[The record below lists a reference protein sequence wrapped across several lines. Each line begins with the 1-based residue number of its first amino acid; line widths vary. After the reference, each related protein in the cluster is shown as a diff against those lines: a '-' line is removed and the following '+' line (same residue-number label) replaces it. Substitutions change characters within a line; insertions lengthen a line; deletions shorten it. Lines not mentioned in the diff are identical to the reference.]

1 MKKKLFFFATL
12 LVAVVAAFGLTS
24 CSQEDMPDTPTRE
37 GMVDVVMTTSMPQEL
52 ESYAVN
58 SAQGG
63 LQNLE
68 DKGYS
73 VRYIM
78 EIYPKNSTEMVKRMI
93 NYVPMSTGGSYK
105 TTSFNLRL
113 LAAEYNF
120 VFFADIVRQV
130 NDYPYAGD
138 SRVEAMLSGMNL
150 SKPYYANRYFFSGGK
165 DDKENDVLVRPTDVD
180 QATTGN
186 LQTISAC
193 PNATDTFQN
202 PYLEMYD
209 AYSCSE
215 LVDLRTEPTTQS
227 FTLKRPFAKLRLIT
241 TDADQL
247 LATPDWSKSRVDIS
261 VSDIPT
267 GINALTGETI
277 TTGANGYWNSGTQ
290 ALNSDVY
297 TSETGAEKTLSV
309 FYLPV
314 PANSQNLTFT
324 ISVKDNSG
332 NYLTRSLKLEVQNVP
347 LVGNKLTTI
356 KGNLLSKNA
365 TFDVIIED
373 EFDNVEED
381 ENGNLGGTDQNIFIG
396 EVSSVDKLKESL
408 TGGSDVITY
417 SGKVT
422 KEQGF
427 ELDFTNLE
435 RTAPIYKEG
444 NNATL
449 SLTLSN
455 VDEGAVITVKGGSNS
470 PKVLQLNTKSKCS
483 VRMDFP
489 ATTTV
494 ALNGESFKYLVY
506 NCPTSNVIK
515 PSVDALFCV
524 DNDIAMLFYPSNRTD
539 YHRFMLDS
547 NFGLTSDNCGNNRH
561 PETCNFIN
569 TIQTWLSSNSGKTVW
584 DFVGN
589 ANN

>member
-1 MKKKLFFFATL
+1 MKKKLFFFASLLTAAAATL
-12 LVAVVAAFGLTS
+12 GLTS
-24 CSQEDMPDTPTRE
+24 CSNEMTPDQPIRE

-52 ESYAVN
+52 QSYGVS
-58 SAQGG
+58 SAEGG
-63 LQNLE
+63 LKNLE

-78 EIYPKNSTEMVKRMI
+78 EVYPKGSTTKVQRMI
-93 NYVPMSTGGSYK
+93 KYVPMSEGGSYR
-105 TTSFNLRL
+105 TTSFETRL
-113 LAAEYNF
+113 LASEYNF

-130 NDYPYAGD
+130 NAYPYNDPNPYPG
-138 SRVEAMLSGMNL
+138 LN
-150 SKPYYANRYFFSGGK
+150 KPYYANRYFFSNT
-165 DDKENDVLVRPTDVD
+165 DESSDVLIRPTD
-180 QATTGN
+180 GN
-186 LQTISAC
+186 TAVAGDLQTICASIA
-193 PNATDTFQN
+193 ATDTFQN

-215 LVDLRTEPTTQS
+215 AVDLRIEPTTQS

-241 TDADQL
+241 TDADKL
-247 LATPDWSKSRVDIS
+247 LATPDWSKSRVDIT

-267 GINALTGETI
+267 GFNALI
-277 TTGANGYWNSGTQ
+277 GASVNVADRGYWNGGIQ
-290 ALNSDVY
+290 ALNSDLY
-297 TSETGAEKTLSV
+297 SNENEKASEKTISV

-314 PANSQNLTFT
+314 PANGQNLTFKMD
-324 ISVKDNSG
+324 IKDASG
-332 NYLTRSLKLEVQNVP
+332 NYLAQRVSLEVQNVP

-365 TFDVIIED
+365 TFNVTIDD
-373 EFDNVEED
+373 EFEKDDEGNIIDNE
-381 ENGNLGGTDQNIFIG
+381 IFVG
-396 EVSSVDKLKESL
+396 EVSSEQELKATL

-435 RTAPIYKEG
+435 STAPIYKEG
-444 NNATL
+444 NDATL

-455 VDEGAVITVKGGSNS
+455 VAEGAVITVKGGANS

-539 YHRFMLDS
+539 YHRFMLGIFRKS
-547 NFGLTSDNCGNNRH
+547 STNC
-561 PETCNFIN
+561 
-569 TIQTWLSSNSGKTVW
+569 LAMS
-584 DFVGN
+584 
-589 ANN
+589 

>member
-1 MKKKLFFFATL
+1 MKKKLFFFASLLTAAAATL
-12 LVAVVAAFGLTS
+12 GLTS
-24 CSQEDMPDTPTRE
+24 CSNEMTPDQPIRE

-52 ESYAVN
+52 QSYGVS
-58 SAQGG
+58 SAEGG
-63 LQNLE
+63 LKNLE

-78 EIYPKNSTEMVKRMI
+78 EVYPKGSTTKVQRMI
-93 NYVPMSTGGSYK
+93 KYVPMSEGGSYR
-105 TTSFNLRL
+105 TTSFETRL
-113 LAAEYNF
+113 LASEYNF

-130 NDYPYAGD
+130 NAYPYNDPNPYPG
-138 SRVEAMLSGMNL
+138 LN
-150 SKPYYANRYFFSGGK
+150 KPYYANRYFFSNT
-165 DDKENDVLVRPTDVD
+165 DESSDVLIRPTDVNTAVAGD
-180 QATTGN
+180 
-186 LQTISAC
+186 LQTICASIA
-193 PNATDTFQN
+193 ATDTFQN

-215 LVDLRTEPTTQS
+215 AVDLRIEPTTQS

-241 TDADQL
+241 TDADKL
-247 LATPDWSKSRVDIS
+247 LTTPDWSKSRVDIT

-267 GINALTGETI
+267 GFNALTG
-277 TTGANGYWNSGTQ
+277 ASVNVADRGYWNGGIQ
-290 ALNSDVY
+290 ALNSDLY
-297 TSETGAEKTLSV
+297 SNENEKASEKTISV

-314 PANSQNLTFT
+314 PANGQNLTFKMD
-324 ISVKDNSG
+324 IKDASG
-332 NYLTRSLKLEVQNVP
+332 NYLAQRVSLEVQNVP

-365 TFDVIIED
+365 TFNVTIDD
-373 EFDNVEED
+373 EFEKDDEGNIIDNE
-381 ENGNLGGTDQNIFIG
+381 IFVG
-396 EVSSVDKLKESL
+396 EVSSEQELKAAL

-444 NNATL
+444 NDATL

-455 VDEGAVITVKGGSNS
+455 VAEGAVITVKGGANS
-470 PKVLQLNTKSKCS
+470 PKVLQLNTNTKCS

-489 ATTTV
+489 STTTV

-506 NCPTSNVIK
+506 NCPMTRKVK

-524 DNDIAMLFYPSNRTD
+524 SSKANWFLPSNRTTF
-539 YHRFMLDS
+539 HRIALNEDFSLNAEACANANS
-547 NFGLTSDNCGNNRH
+547 HENK
-561 PETCNFIN
+561 ECNFFGN
-569 TIQTWLSSNSGKTVW
+569 LQTWLNSNSGKTVW
-584 DFVGN
+584 DFVGD

>member
-1 MKKKLFFFATL
+1 MKKKLFFFASLLTAAAATL
-12 LVAVVAAFGLTS
+12 GLTS
-24 CSQEDMPDTPTRE
+24 CSNEMTPDQPIRE

-52 ESYAVN
+52 QSYGVS
-58 SAQGG
+58 SAEGG
-63 LQNLE
+63 LKNLE

-78 EIYPKNSTEMVKRMI
+78 EVYPKGSTTKVQRMI
-93 NYVPMSTGGSYK
+93 KYVPMSEGGSYR
-105 TTSFNLRL
+105 TTSFETRL
-113 LAAEYNF
+113 LASEYNF

-130 NDYPYAGD
+130 NAYPYNDPNPYPG
-138 SRVEAMLSGMNL
+138 LN
-150 SKPYYANRYFFSGGK
+150 KPYYANRYFFSNT
-165 DDKENDVLVRPTDVD
+165 DESSDVLIRPTDVNTAVAGD
-180 QATTGN
+180 
-186 LQTISAC
+186 LQTICASIA
-193 PNATDTFQN
+193 ATDTFQN

-215 LVDLRTEPTTQS
+215 AVDLRIEPTTQS

-241 TDADQL
+241 TDADKL
-247 LATPDWSKSRVDIS
+247 LTTPDWSKSRVDIT

-267 GINALTGETI
+267 GFNALTG
-277 TTGANGYWNSGTQ
+277 ASVNVADRGYWNGGIQ
-290 ALNSDVY
+290 ALNSDLY
-297 TSETGAEKTLSV
+297 SNEGASEKTISV

-314 PANSQNLTFT
+314 PANGQNLTFKMD
-324 ISVKDNSG
+324 IKDASG
-332 NYLTRSLKLEVQNVP
+332 NYLAQRVSLEVQNVP

-365 TFDVIIED
+365 TFNVTIDD
-373 EFDNVEED
+373 EFEKDDEGNIIDNE
-381 ENGNLGGTDQNIFIG
+381 IFVG
-396 EVSSVDKLKESL
+396 EVSSEQELKAAL

-444 NNATL
+444 NDATL

-455 VDEGAVITVKGGSNS
+455 VEEGAVITVKGNANS
-470 PKVLQLNTKSKCS
+470 PKVLQLNTNTKCS

-489 ATTTV
+489 STTTV

-506 NCPTSNVIK
+506 NCPMTRKVK

-524 DNDIAMLFYPSNRTD
+524 SSKANWFLPSNRTTF
-539 YHRFMLDS
+539 HRIALNEDFSLNAEACANANS
-547 NFGLTSDNCGNNRH
+547 HENK
-561 PETCNFIN
+561 ECNFFGN
-569 TIQTWLSSNSGKTVW
+569 LQTWLNSNSGKTVW
-584 DFVGN
+584 DFVGDT
-589 ANN
+589 NN

>member
-1 MKKKLFFFATL
+1 MKKKLFFFASLLTAAAATL
-12 LVAVVAAFGLTS
+12 GLTS
-24 CSQEDMPDTPTRE
+24 CSNEMTPDQPIRE

-52 ESYAVN
+52 QSYGVS
-58 SAQGG
+58 SAEGG
-63 LQNLE
+63 LKNLE

-78 EIYPKNSTEMVKRMI
+78 EVYPKGSTTKVQRMI
-93 NYVPMSTGGSYK
+93 KYVPMSEGGSYR
-105 TTSFNLRL
+105 TTSFETRL
-113 LAAEYNF
+113 LASEYNF

-130 NDYPYAGD
+130 NAYPYNDPNPYPG
-138 SRVEAMLSGMNL
+138 LN
-150 SKPYYANRYFFSGGK
+150 KPYYANRYFFSNT
-165 DDKENDVLVRPTDVD
+165 DESSDVLIRPTDVNTAVAGD
-180 QATTGN
+180 
-186 LQTISAC
+186 LQTICASIA
-193 PNATDTFQN
+193 ATDTFQN

-215 LVDLRTEPTTQS
+215 AVDLRIEPTTQS

-241 TDADQL
+241 TDADKL
-247 LATPDWSKSRVDIS
+247 LTTPDWSKSRVDIT

-267 GINALTGETI
+267 GFNALTG
-277 TTGANGYWNSGTQ
+277 ASVNVADRGYWNGGIQ
-290 ALNSDVY
+290 ALNSDLY
-297 TSETGAEKTLSV
+297 SNENEKASEKTISV

-314 PANSQNLTFT
+314 PANGQNLTFKMD
-324 ISVKDNSG
+324 IKDASG
-332 NYLTRSLKLEVQNVP
+332 NYLAQRVSLEVQNVP

-365 TFDVIIED
+365 TFNVTIDD
-373 EFDNVEED
+373 EFEKDDEGNIIDNE
-381 ENGNLGGTDQNIFIG
+381 IFVG
-396 EVSSVDKLKESL
+396 EVSSEQELKAAL

-444 NNATL
+444 NDATL

-455 VDEGAVITVKGGSNS
+455 VEEGAVITVKGNANS
-470 PKVLQLNTKSKCS
+470 PKVLQLNTNTKCS

-489 ATTTV
+489 STTTV

-506 NCPTSNVIK
+506 NCPMTRKVK

-524 DNDIAMLFYPSNRTD
+524 SSKANWFLPSNRTTF
-539 YHRFMLDS
+539 HRIALNEDFSLNS
-547 NFGLTSDNCGNNRH
+547 EACANANSHENK
-561 PETCNFIN
+561 ECNFFGN
-569 TIQTWLSSNSGKTVW
+569 LQTWLNSNSGKTVW
-584 DFVGN
+584 DFVGD

>member
-1 MKKKLFFFATL
+1 MKNLKSFFYSIAAAAIATM
-12 LVAVVAAFGLTS
+12 GMTS
-24 CSQEDMPDTPTRE
+24 CSQDDMPDTPNRE

-52 ESYAVN
+52 QSYGVS
-58 SAQGG
+58 SAEGG
-63 LQNLE
+63 LKNLE

-78 EIYPKNSTEMVKRMI
+78 EVYPKGSTTKVQRMI
-93 NYVPMSTGGSYK
+93 KYVPMSEGGSYR
-105 TTSFNLRL
+105 TTSFETRL
-113 LAAEYNF
+113 LASEYNF
-120 VFFADIVRQV
+120 VFFADIVRKV
-130 NDYPYAGD
+130 NSYPYNEP
-138 SRVEAMLSGMNL
+138 SRYPGLTA
-150 SKPYYANRYFFSGGK
+150 PYYANRYFFSNT
-165 DDKENDVLVRPTDVD
+165 DENSDVLIRPTDVD
-180 QATTGN
+180 SAVEGD
-186 LQTISAC
+186 LQTICASIA
-193 PNATDTFQN
+193 ATDTFQN

-215 LVDLRTEPTTQS
+215 AVDLRIEPTTQS

-241 TDADQL
+241 TDADKL
-247 LATPDWSKSRVDIS
+247 LTTPDWSKSRVDIT

-267 GINALTGETI
+267 GFNALTG
-277 TTGANGYWNSGTQ
+277 ASVNVADRGYWNGGIQ
-290 ALNSDVY
+290 ALNSDLY
-297 TSETGAEKTLSV
+297 SNENEKASEKTISV

-314 PANSQNLTFT
+314 PANGQNLTFKMD
-324 ISVKDNSG
+324 IKDASG
-332 NYLTRSLKLEVQNVP
+332 NYLAQRVSLEVQNVP

-365 TFDVIIED
+365 TFNVTIDD
-373 EFDNVEED
+373 EFEKDDEGNIIDNE
-381 ENGNLGGTDQNIFIG
+381 IFVG
-396 EVSSVDKLKESL
+396 EVSSEQELKAAL

-444 NNATL
+444 NDATL

-455 VDEGAVITVKGGSNS
+455 VAEGAVITVKGGANS
-470 PKVLQLNTKSKCS
+470 PKVLQLNTNTKCS

-489 ATTTV
+489 STTTV

-506 NCPTSNVIK
+506 NCPMTRKVK

-524 DNDIAMLFYPSNRTD
+524 SSKANWFLPSNRTTF
-539 YHRFMLDS
+539 HRIALNEDFSLNAEACANANS
-547 NFGLTSDNCGNNRH
+547 HENK
-561 PETCNFIN
+561 ECNFFGN
-569 TIQTWLSSNSGKTVW
+569 LQTWLNSNSGKTVW
-584 DFVGN
+584 DFVGD

>member
-1 MKKKLFFFATL
+1 MNILKHLAYSVGCMAI
-12 LVAVVAAFGLTS
+12 VAMGLTS

-247 LATPDWSKSRVDIS
+247 LATPDWLKSRVDIS

-267 GINALTGETI
+267 GINAFTGETI

>member
-1 MKKKLFFFATL
+1 MKKKLFFFASLLTAAAATL
-12 LVAVVAAFGLTS
+12 GLTS
-24 CSQEDMPDTPTRE
+24 CSNEMTPDQPIRE
-37 GMVDVVMTTSMPQEL
+37 GMVDVVMSTSLPKGLQT
-52 ESYAVN
+52 YGVN
-58 SAQGG
+58 SAEGG
-63 LQNLE
+63 LKNLE

-78 EIYPKNSTEMVKRMI
+78 EIYPKGSTTKVQRMI
-93 NYVPMSTGGSYK
+93 KYVPMSADGSYK
-105 TTSFNLRL
+105 TTSFETRL
-113 LAAEYNF
+113 LASEYNF

-130 NDYPYAGD
+130 NAYPYNDPNPYPG
-138 SRVEAMLSGMNL
+138 LTT
-150 SKPYYANRYFFSGGK
+150 PYYANRYFFSNT
-165 DDKENDVLVRPTDVD
+165 DESSDVLIRPTDVNTAVAGD
-180 QATTGN
+180 
-186 LQTISAC
+186 LQTICASKA
-193 PNATDTFQN
+193 ATDTFQN

-209 AYSCSE
+209 AYSCTE
-215 LVDLRTEPTTQS
+215 AVDLRTEPTTQS

-241 TDADQL
+241 TDADKL
-247 LATPDWSKSRVDIS
+247 LTTPDWSKSRVDIT

-267 GINALTGETI
+267 GFNALS
-277 TTGANGYWNSGTQ
+277 GASVNIADRGYWNGGIQ
-290 ALNSDVY
+290 ALNSDLY
-297 TSETGAEKTLSV
+297 SNENDNASEKTISV

-314 PANSQNLTFT
+314 PANGQNLTFQMY
-324 ISVKDNSG
+324 IKDASG
-332 NYLTRSLKLEVQNVP
+332 NYLAQRVSLEVQNVP

-365 TFDVIIED
+365 TFNVTIDD
-373 EFDNVEED
+373 EFEKDDEGNIIDNE
-381 ENGNLGGTDQNIFIG
+381 IFVG
-396 EVSSVDKLKESL
+396 EVSSEQELKAAL

-444 NNATL
+444 NDATL

-455 VDEGAVITVKGGSNS
+455 VDEGAVITVKGGANS
-470 PKVLQLNTKSKCS
+470 PKVLQLNTNTKCS

-569 TIQTWLSSNSGKTVW
+569 TIQSWLNTNSGKTVW
-584 DFVGN
+584 DFVGD

>member
-1 MKKKLFFFATL
+1 MKKKLFFFASLLTAAAATL
-12 LVAVVAAFGLTS
+12 GLTS
-24 CSQEDMPDTPTRE
+24 CSNEMTPDQPIRE

-52 ESYAVN
+52 QSYGVS
-58 SAQGG
+58 SAEGG
-63 LQNLE
+63 LKNLE

-78 EIYPKNSTEMVKRMI
+78 EVYPKGSTTKVQRMI
-93 NYVPMSTGGSYK
+93 KYVPMSEGGSYR
-105 TTSFNLRL
+105 TTSFETRL
-113 LAAEYNF
+113 LASEYNF

-130 NDYPYAGD
+130 NAYPYNDPNPYPG
-138 SRVEAMLSGMNL
+138 LN
-150 SKPYYANRYFFSGGK
+150 KPYYANRYFFSNT
-165 DDKENDVLVRPTDVD
+165 DESSDVLIRPTDVNTAVAGD
-180 QATTGN
+180 
-186 LQTISAC
+186 LQTICASIA
-193 PNATDTFQN
+193 ATDTFQN

-215 LVDLRTEPTTQS
+215 AVDLRIEPTTQS

-241 TDADQL
+241 TDADKL
-247 LATPDWSKSRVDIS
+247 LATPDWSKSRVDIT

-267 GINALTGETI
+267 GFNALTG
-277 TTGANGYWNSGTQ
+277 ASVNVADRGYWNGGIQ
-290 ALNSDVY
+290 ALNSDLY
-297 TSETGAEKTLSV
+297 SNENEKASEKTISV

-314 PANSQNLTFT
+314 PANGQNLTFKMD
-324 ISVKDNSG
+324 IKDASG
-332 NYLTRSLKLEVQNVP
+332 NYLAQRVSLEVQNVP

-365 TFDVIIED
+365 TFNVTIDD
-373 EFDNVEED
+373 EFEKDDEGNIIDNE
-381 ENGNLGGTDQNIFIG
+381 IFVG
-396 EVSSVDKLKESL
+396 EVSSEQELKATL

-435 RTAPIYKEG
+435 STAPIYKEG
-444 NNATL
+444 NDATL

-455 VDEGAVITVKGGSNS
+455 VAEGAVITVKGGANS
-470 PKVLQLNTKSKCS
+470 PKVLQLNTNTKCS

-489 ATTTV
+489 STTTV

-506 NCPTSNVIK
+506 NCPMTRKVK

-524 DNDIAMLFYPSNRTD
+524 SSKANWFLPSNRTTF
-539 YHRFMLDS
+539 HRIALNEDFSLNAEACANANS
-547 NFGLTSDNCGNNRH
+547 HENK
-561 PETCNFIN
+561 ECNFFGN
-569 TIQTWLSSNSGKTVW
+569 LQTWLNSNSGKTVW
-584 DFVGN
+584 DFVGD

>member
-1 MKKKLFFFATL
+1 MKKKLFFFASLLTAAAATL
-12 LVAVVAAFGLTS
+12 GLTS
-24 CSQEDMPDTPTRE
+24 CSNEMTPDQPIRE

-52 ESYAVN
+52 QSYGVN
-58 SAQGG
+58 SAEGG
-63 LQNLE
+63 LKNLE

-78 EIYPKNSTEMVKRMI
+78 EVYPKGSTTKVQRMI
-93 NYVPMSTGGSYK
+93 KYVPMSEGGSYR
-105 TTSFNLRL
+105 TTSFETRL
-113 LAAEYNF
+113 LASEYNF

-130 NDYPYAGD
+130 NAYPYNDPNPYPG
-138 SRVEAMLSGMNL
+138 LN
-150 SKPYYANRYFFSGGK
+150 KPYYANRYFFSNT
-165 DDKENDVLVRPTDVD
+165 DESSDVLIRPTDVNTAVAGD
-180 QATTGN
+180 
-186 LQTISAC
+186 LQTICASIA
-193 PNATDTFQN
+193 ATDTFQN

-215 LVDLRTEPTTQS
+215 AVDLRIEPTTQS

-241 TDADQL
+241 TDADKL
-247 LATPDWSKSRVDIS
+247 LTTPDWSKSRVDIT

-267 GINALTGETI
+267 GFNALS
-277 TTGANGYWNSGTQ
+277 GASVNVADRGYWNGGIQ
-290 ALNSDVY
+290 ALNSDLY
-297 TSETGAEKTLSV
+297 SNENDNASEKTISV

-314 PANSQNLTFT
+314 PANGQNLTFQMY
-324 ISVKDNSG
+324 IKDASG
-332 NYLTRSLKLEVQNVP
+332 NYLAQRVSLEVQNVP

-365 TFDVIIED
+365 TFNVTIDD
-373 EFDNVEED
+373 EFEKDDEGNIIDNE
-381 ENGNLGGTDQNIFIG
+381 IFVG
-396 EVSSVDKLKESL
+396 EVSSEQELKAAL

-444 NNATL
+444 NDATL

-455 VDEGAVITVKGGSNS
+455 VDEGAVITVKGGANS

-483 VRMDFP
+483 VRMEFP

-569 TIQTWLSSNSGKTVW
+569 TIQSWLNTNSGKTVW
-584 DFVGN
+584 DFVGD

>member
-1 MKKKLFFFATL
+1 MKKKLFFFASLLTAAAATL
-12 LVAVVAAFGLTS
+12 GLTS
-24 CSQEDMPDTPTRE
+24 CSNEMTPDQPIRE

-52 ESYAVN
+52 QSYGVS
-58 SAQGG
+58 SAEGG
-63 LQNLE
+63 LKNLE

-78 EIYPKNSTEMVKRMI
+78 EVYPKGSTTKVQRMI
-93 NYVPMSTGGSYK
+93 KYVPMSEGGSYR
-105 TTSFNLRL
+105 TTSFETRL
-113 LAAEYNF
+113 LASEYNF

-130 NDYPYAGD
+130 NAYPYNDPNPYPG
-138 SRVEAMLSGMNL
+138 LN
-150 SKPYYANRYFFSGGK
+150 KPYYANRYFFSNT
-165 DDKENDVLVRPTDVD
+165 DESSDVLIRPTDVNTAVAGD
-180 QATTGN
+180 
-186 LQTISAC
+186 LQTICASIA
-193 PNATDTFQN
+193 ATDTFQN

-215 LVDLRTEPTTQS
+215 AVDLRIEPTTQS

-241 TDADQL
+241 TDADKL
-247 LATPDWSKSRVDIS
+247 LTTPDWSKSRVDIT

-267 GINALTGETI
+267 GFNALTG
-277 TTGANGYWNSGTQ
+277 ASVNVADRGYWNGGIQ
-290 ALNSDVY
+290 ALNSDLY
-297 TSETGAEKTLSV
+297 SNENENASEKTISV

-314 PANSQNLTFT
+314 PANGQNLTFKMD
-324 ISVKDNSG
+324 IKDASG
-332 NYLTRSLKLEVQNVP
+332 NYLAQRVSFEVQNVP

-365 TFDVIIED
+365 TFDVTIED

-396 EVSSVDKLKESL
+396 EVSTIDNLKESL

-422 KEQGF
+422 KTEGF
-427 ELDFTNLE
+427 ELDFNNMA
-435 RTAPIYKEG
+435 RTAPIYAEG
-444 NNATL
+444 NKATL

-455 VDEGAVITVKGGSNS
+455 VEEGAVITVKGNANS

-506 NCPTSNVIK
+506 NCPTKRIVK
-515 PSVDALFCV
+515 PSVDALFYV
-524 DNDIAMLFYPSNRTD
+524 NNDIAAIFFPANVET
-539 YHRFMLDS
+539 YHEIA
-547 NFGLTSDNCGNNRH
+547 LTSAFTLDTEECANAFSHTNG
-561 PETCNFIN
+561 TCNFIN
-569 TIQTWLSSNSGKTVW
+569 TIQSWLNTNSSKTVW
-584 DFVGN
+584 DFVGD

>member
-1 MKKKLFFFATL
+1 MKKELFFFASLLTAAAATL
-12 LVAVVAAFGLTS
+12 GLTS
-24 CSQEDMPDTPTRE
+24 CSNEMTPDQPIRE

-52 ESYAVN
+52 QSYGVS
-58 SAQGG
+58 SAEGG
-63 LQNLE
+63 LKNLE

-78 EIYPKNSTEMVKRMI
+78 EVYPKGSTTKVQRMI
-93 NYVPMSTGGSYK
+93 KYVPMSEGGSYR
-105 TTSFNLRL
+105 TTSFETRL
-113 LAAEYNF
+113 LASEYNF

-130 NDYPYAGD
+130 NAYPYND
-138 SRVEAMLSGMNL
+138 SNPYPGLTT
-150 SKPYYANRYFFSGGK
+150 PYYANRYFFSNT
-165 DDKENDVLVRPTDVD
+165 DESSDVLIRPTDVNTAVAGD
-180 QATTGN
+180 
-186 LQTISAC
+186 LQTICASIA
-193 PNATDTFQN
+193 ATDTFQN

-215 LVDLRTEPTTQS
+215 AVDLRIEPTTQS

-241 TDADQL
+241 TDADKL
-247 LATPDWSKSRVDIS
+247 LATPDWSKSRVDIT

-267 GINALTGETI
+267 GFNALTG
-277 TTGANGYWNSGTQ
+277 ASVNVADRGYWNGGIQ
-290 ALNSDVY
+290 ALNSDLY
-297 TSETGAEKTLSV
+297 SNENENASEKTISV

-314 PANSQNLTFT
+314 PANGQNLTFKMD
-324 ISVKDNSG
+324 IKDASG
-332 NYLTRSLKLEVQNVP
+332 NYLAQRVSLEVQNVP

-365 TFDVIIED
+365 TFNVTIDD
-373 EFDNVEED
+373 EFEKDDEGNIIDNE
-381 ENGNLGGTDQNIFIG
+381 IFVG
-396 EVSSVDKLKESL
+396 EVSSEQELKATL

-435 RTAPIYKEG
+435 STAPIYKEG
-444 NNATL
+444 NDATL

-455 VDEGAVITVKGGSNS
+455 VAEGAVITVKGGANS

-569 TIQTWLSSNSGKTVW
+569 TIQSWLNTNSCKTVW
-584 DFVGN
+584 DFVGDV
-589 ANN
+589 NN